1 MDATLTHVTA
11 AAWHRGYRLTI
22 EIGVV
27 LALLV
32 VILFFHIPMRTGQGL
47 EIRVAEQEMVSMEE
61 IQQTAQPEK
70 PPPPPRALTPI
81 AVPDESLPEDLDL
94 NLDASLEIDDE
105 VALPTGPPP
114 PPLVELEEAVAE
126 EEEIFVVVEEMPTLI
141 GGIEK
146 LYELIQYPAIARQAG
161 MEGMVVIQFVVAA
174 DGTPVDPFVAR
185 SAGEA
190 LDRAAVDAVMKLTF
204 TPGRQRG
211 RPVPVRFAIPVRFRL
226 EDPNLR

>member
-1 MDATLTHVTA
+1 MDATLTHISA

-22 EIGVV
+22 EIGFV

-47 EIRVAEQEMVSMEE
+47 EIRVGEQEMVSMEE
-61 IQQTAQPEK
+61 IQQTTQPEK
-70 PPPPPRALTPI
+70 PPPPPRALAPI
-81 AVPDESLPEDLDL
+81 VVPDESLPEDMDL
-94 NLDASLEIDDE
+94 NLDASLDIDDE

-114 PPLVELEEAVAE
+114 PPPDEPEEEVAE
-126 EEEIFVVVEEMPTLI
+126 EEEIFVVVEEMPTLV
-141 GGIEK
+141 GGIER
-146 LYELIQYPAIARQAG
+146 LYELIEYPAIARQAG
-161 MEGMVVIQFVVAA
+161 MEGMVVVQFVVTPDGLPA
-174 DGTPVDPFVAR
+174 DPVVAR

-190 LDRAAVDAVMKLTF
+190 LDRAAIDAVMKLTF
-204 TPGRQRG
+204 TPGKQRG